1 MFQRGGIMNFELTK
15 EYLDEL
21 RDRIENKDESGAH
34 KMIEDLHPADIAEI
48 YDELNIEEARFLHIM
63 LGPDK
68 AADVLIELEED
79 DRKRF
84 LEVLPGDV
92 IAKQLIDKL
101 DSDDAADV
109 LGELSEEK
117 RDEVLSSVENMKQA
131 GDIADLLTYDE
142 NSAGGLMAKELITV
156 NENWNITT
164 CLKELRKQA
173 EDIEAIYYVYVVD
186 DDNKLKGTLSLKK
199 LLTSPSTASI
209 KDILNT
215 DVISVRTDT
224 DSEEVA
230 NIMDK
235 YDLVALPV
243 IDSLGRL
250 VGRIT
255 IDDVVDVIREE
266 AGRDYQMVSGITE
279 KVEASD
285 NAFQLT
291 RARIPWLFIGL
302 LGGIFGAIVI
312 GFYEEDLHIYPE
324 MAFFIPLIAA
334 MGGNVGVQSS
344 SIIVQ
349 SLAYDSLGVES
360 IGRKL
365 LKELA
370 VASINGITL
379 SSVIFLYNLFF
390 TENFALTI
398 TVSTALFAVI
408 IFASIFGTFVPLLMN
423 KFKIDPALATG
434 PFITTVNDIMGLF
447 IYLMIGRFFYGLL

>member
-1 MFQRGGIMNFELTK
+1 MKFELTK
-15 EYLDEL
+15 EFLDEL
-21 RDRIENKDESGAH
+21 RERIENEDDKGAF

-63 LGPDK
+63 LSGEK
-68 AADVLIELEED
+68 AADVLIELEQD
-79 DRKRF
+79 DRERF

-92 IAKQLIDKL
+92 IAKQFIDKL

-117 RDEVLSSVENMKQA
+117 REEVLTYVENLEQA
-131 GDIADLLTYDE
+131 GDIVDLLNYDE
-142 NSAGGLMAKELITV
+142 NSAGGLMAKELISV

-164 CLKELRKQA
+164 CLKEMRRQA
-173 EDIEAIYYVYVVD
+173 ADINEIYYVYVVD
-186 DDNKLKGTLSLKK
+186 DDDKLKGTLSLKK
-199 LLTSPSTASI
+199 LLLTPSTA
-209 KDILNT
+209 KVRDIMNQ
-215 DVISVRTDT
+215 DVISVKTET
-224 DSEEVA
+224 PSEEVA

-243 IDSLGRL
+243 IDPLNRL

-266 AGRDYQMVSGITE
+266 AGRDYQLVSGITE
-279 KVEASD
+279 HVEASD

-302 LGGIFGAIVI
+302 LGGILGAVVI
-312 GFYEEDLHIYPE
+312 GVYEEDLGIYPE

-349 SLAYDSLGVES
+349 SLAYRSLGVEG
-360 IGRKL
+360 IGKKL

-370 VASINGITL
+370 VASINGLIL
-379 SSVIFLYNLFF
+379 SAIIFTYNIFF
-390 TENFALTI
+390 TESFALTL
-398 TVSTALFAVI
+398 TVSTALFGVI
-408 IFASIFGTFVPLLMN
+408 IFASIFGTFVPLLLE

-447 IYLMIGRFFYGLL
+447 IYLMIGRTFYAMF

>member
-1 MFQRGGIMNFELTK
+1 MKFELTK
-15 EYLDEL
+15 EFLDEL
-21 RDRIENKDESGAH
+21 RERIAQDDDQGAY

-63 LGPDK
+63 LSGEK
-68 AADVLIELEED
+68 AADVLIELEQD
-79 DRKRF
+79 DRERF

-92 IAKQLIDKL
+92 IAKQFIDKL

-117 RDEVLSSVENMKQA
+117 REEVLTYVENLEQA
-131 GDIADLLTYDE
+131 GDIVDLLGYDE
-142 NSAGGLMAKELITV
+142 NSAGGLMAKELISV

-164 CLKELRKQA
+164 CLKEMRRQA
-173 EDIEAIYYVYVVD
+173 ADINEVYYVYVVD
-186 DDNKLKGTLSLKK
+186 DGQKLKGTLSLKK
-199 LLTSPSTASI
+199 LLLTPSTAKV
-209 KDILNT
+209 KDIMNV
-215 DVISVRTDT
+215 DVISVKTET
-224 DSEEVA
+224 PSEEVA

-243 IDSLGRL
+243 IDPLGRL

-266 AGRDYQMVSGITE
+266 AGKDYQLVSGLTE
-279 KVEASD
+279 PVEASD

-291 RARIPWLFIGL
+291 RARIPWLLIGL
-302 LGGIFGAIVI
+302 LGGILGAVVI
-312 GFYEEDLHIYPE
+312 GLYEEQLGIYPE

-349 SLAYDSLGVES
+349 SLAYDSLGVEG

-370 VASINGITL
+370 VASINGLVL
-379 SSVIFLYNLFF
+379 SAIIFTYNFF
-390 TENFALTI
+390 TNDSFALTL
-398 TVSTALFAVI
+398 TVSAALFGVI
-408 IFASIFGTFVPLLMN
+408 IFASIFGTFVPLLLD

-447 IYLMIGRFFYGLL
+447 IYLAIGQAFYGIF

>member
-1 MFQRGGIMNFELTK
+1 MNFELTK
-15 EYLDEL
+15 EYIDEL
-21 RDRIENKDESGAH
+21 RERIANQDEAGTYQ
-34 KMIEDLHPADIAEI
+34 MIQDLHPADVAEI
-48 YDELNIEEARFLHIM
+48 YDELNIEEARFVHI
-63 LGPDK
+63 LLEGDK
-68 AADVLIELEED
+68 AADVLIELEQD

-92 IAKQLIDKL
+92 IAKQFIDKL

-109 LGELSEEK
+109 LGELSEDK
-117 RDEVLSSVENMKQA
+117 REEVLTCLENLEQA
-131 GDIADLLTYDE
+131 DDIVDLLSYDE
-142 NSAGGLMAKELITV
+142 HSAGGLMAKELISV

-164 CLKELRKQA
+164 CLKEMRKQA
-173 EDIEAIYYVYVVD
+173 ADVNEIYYVYVVD

-199 LLTSPSTASI
+199 LLLTPSTAKI
-209 KDILNT
+209 RDIINT
-215 DVISVRTDT
+215 DVISVKTDT
-224 DSEEVA
+224 PSEEVA
-230 NIMDK
+230 NVMDK

-243 IDSLGRL
+243 VDPISRL

-255 IDDVVDVIREE
+255 IDDIVDVIREE
-266 AGRDYQMVSGITE
+266 AGRDYQLVSGITE
-279 KVEASD
+279 DVEPTD

-302 LGGIFGAIVI
+302 LGGILGALVI
-312 GFYEEDLHIYPE
+312 GMYEHELGIYPE

-349 SLAYDSLGVES
+349 SLAYNTMGVGG
-360 IGRKL
+360 IGKKL

-370 VASINGITL
+370 VASINGLILSTL
-379 SSVIFLYNLFF
+379 IFVYNIFA
-390 TENFALTI
+390 TESFALTL
-398 TVSTALFAVI
+398 TVSTALFSVI
-408 IFASIFGTFVPLLMN
+408 IFASIFGTFVPMLLN

-447 IYLMIGRFFYGLL
+447 LYLMIGRTFYQLL

>member
-1 MFQRGGIMNFELTK
+1 MKFELTK
-15 EYLDEL
+15 EFLDEL
-21 RDRIENKDESGAH
+21 RQRIEHEDEQGAY

-63 LGPDK
+63 LSGEK
-68 AADVLIELEED
+68 AADVLIELEQD
-79 DRKRF
+79 DRQRF

-92 IAKQLIDKL
+92 IAKQFIDKL

-117 RDEVLSSVENMKQA
+117 REEVLTYVENLEQA
-131 GDIADLLTYDE
+131 GDIVDLLNYDE
-142 NSAGGLMAKELITV
+142 NSAGGLMAKELISV

-164 CLKELRKQA
+164 CLKEMRRQA
-173 EDIEAIYYVYVVD
+173 ADIDEIYYVYVID
-186 DDNKLKGTLSLKK
+186 DGNKLKGTLSLKK
-199 LLTSPSTASI
+199 LLLTPSTAQVR
-209 KDILNT
+209 DIMNQ
-215 DVISVRTDT
+215 DVISVKTET
-224 DSEEVA
+224 LSEEVA

-243 IDSLGRL
+243 IDPLGRL

-266 AGRDYQMVSGITE
+266 AGRDYQLVSGITE
-279 KVEASD
+279 DVEASD

-302 LGGIFGAIVI
+302 LGGVLGAAVI
-312 GFYEEDLHIYPE
+312 GLYEEDLGIYPE

-349 SLAYDSLGVES
+349 SLAYRSLGVEG

-370 VASINGITL
+370 VASINGLIL
-379 SSVIFLYNLFF
+379 SSLIFVYNFFF
-390 TENFALTI
+390 TESFALTL
-398 TVSTALFAVI
+398 TVSTALFGVI
-408 IFASIFGTFVPLLMN
+408 IFASIFGTFVPLLLE

-447 IYLMIGRFFYGLL
+447 IYLMIGRTFYAIL

>member
-1 MFQRGGIMNFELTK
+1 MNFELTK
-15 EYLDEL
+15 EFLDEL
-21 RDRIENKDESGAH
+21 RERIENKDDSGAY

-63 LGPDK
+63 LDGEK

-79 DRKRF
+79 DRRRF

-92 IAKQLIDKL
+92 IAKQFIDKL

-109 LGELSEEK
+109 LGELSEDK
-117 RDEVLSSVENMKQA
+117 REEVLSSVENMKQA
-131 GDIADLLTYDE
+131 GDIADLLSYDE

-186 DDNKLKGTLSLKK
+186 DDRKLKGTLSLKK
-199 LLTSPSTASI
+199 LLLSPSTASI

-215 DVISVRTDT
+215 DVISVKTDT

-243 IDSLGRL
+243 VDSLGRL

-285 NAFQLT
+285 NAFELT

-312 GFYEEDLHIYPE
+312 GFYENDLHIYPE

-365 LKELA
+365 LKELG
-370 VASINGITL
+370 VASINGVIL
-379 SSVIFLYNLFF
+379 SSVIFLYNFFF
-390 TENFALTI
+390 TDSFALTV

-408 IFASIFGTFVPLLMN
+408 IFASIFGTFIPLLMN

-447 IYLMIGRFFYGLL
+447 IYLMIGRVFYGIF

>member
-1 MFQRGGIMNFELTK
+1 MNFELTK
-15 EYLDEL
+15 EFLDEL
-21 RDRIENKDESGAH
+21 RERIENKDESGAY

-63 LGPDK
+63 LDGEK

-79 DRKRF
+79 DRRRF

-92 IAKQLIDKL
+92 IAKQFIDKL

-109 LGELSEEK
+109 LGELSEDK
-117 RDEVLSSVENMKQA
+117 REEVLSYVEDMKQA
-131 GDIADLLTYDE
+131 GDIADLLSYDE

-173 EDIEAIYYVYVVD
+173 EDIEAIYYVYVID
-186 DDNKLKGTLSLKK
+186 NDNKLKGTLSLKK
-199 LLTSPSTASI
+199 LLLSPSTASI

-215 DVISVRTDT
+215 DVISVKTDT

-243 IDSLGRL
+243 VDSLGRL

-266 AGRDYQMVSGITE
+266 AGKDYQMVSGITE

-285 NAFQLT
+285 NAFELT

-312 GFYEEDLHIYPE
+312 GFYENDLHIYPE

-365 LKELA
+365 LKELG
-370 VASINGITL
+370 VASINGIIL
-379 SSVIFLYNLFF
+379 SSVIFLYNFFF
-390 TENFALTI
+390 TDSFALTI

-408 IFASIFGTFVPLLMN
+408 IFASIFGTFIPLLMN

-447 IYLMIGRFFYGLL
+447 IYLMIGRMFYGIL

>member
-1 MFQRGGIMNFELTK
+1 MKFELTK

-21 RDRIENKDESGAH
+21 RERIAHDDDRGAY

-63 LGPDK
+63 LSGEK
-68 AADVLIELEED
+68 AADVLIELEQD
-79 DRKRF
+79 DRERF

-92 IAKQLIDKL
+92 IAKQFIDKL

-109 LGELSEEK
+109 LGELSDEK
-117 RDEVLSSVENMKQA
+117 REEVLTYVENLEQA
-131 GDIADLLTYDE
+131 GDIVDLLNYDE
-142 NSAGGLMAKELITV
+142 NSAGGLMAKELIAV

-164 CLKELRKQA
+164 CLKEMRRQA
-173 EDIEAIYYVYVVD
+173 ADINEIYYVYVID
-186 DDNKLKGTLSLKK
+186 DAQKLKGTLSLKK
-199 LLTSPSTASI
+199 LLLTPSTAKI
-209 KDILNT
+209 KDIMNQ
-215 DVISVRTDT
+215 DVISVKTET
-224 DSEEVA
+224 PSEEVA

-243 IDSLGRL
+243 IDPLGRL

-266 AGRDYQMVSGITE
+266 AGKDYQLVSGITE
-279 KVEASD
+279 NVEASD

-302 LGGIFGAIVI
+302 LGGILGAVVI
-312 GFYEEDLHIYPE
+312 GVYEEDLGIYPE

-349 SLAYDSLGVES
+349 SLAYRSLGVEG
-360 IGRKL
+360 IGKKL

-370 VASINGITL
+370 VASINGLIL
-379 SSVIFLYNLFF
+379 SAIIFTYNFFF
-390 TENFALTI
+390 TESFALTL
-398 TVSTALFAVI
+398 TVSTALFGVI
-408 IFASIFGTFVPLLMN
+408 IFASIFGTFVPLLLE

-447 IYLMIGRFFYGLL
+447 IYLMIGRTFYAMF

>member
-1 MFQRGGIMNFELTK
+1 MTFELTR
-15 EYLDEL
+15 EFLDEL
-21 RDRIENKDESGAH
+21 RERIGNKDESGAY

-63 LGPDK
+63 LDGEK
-68 AADVLIELEED
+68 AADVLIELEQD
-79 DRKRF
+79 DRERF

-92 IAKQLIDKL
+92 IAKQFIDKL

-109 LGELSEEK
+109 LGELSEDK
-117 RDEVLSSVENMKQA
+117 REEVLSYVENLDQA
-131 GDIADLLTYDE
+131 GDIVDLLSYDE

-164 CLKELRKQA
+164 CIKELRKQA
-173 EDIEAIYYVYVVD
+173 EDIEEIYYVYVT
-186 DDNKLKGTLSLKK
+186 DNDQKLKGTLSLKK
-199 LLTSPSTASI
+199 LILTPSTAKI
-209 KDILNT
+209 KDIINT
-215 DVISVRTDT
+215 DIISVKTDT

-243 IDSLGRL
+243 VDPLGRL
-250 VGRIT
+250 AGRIT

-266 AGRDYQMVSGITE
+266 AGRDYQLVSGITE

-302 LGGIFGAIVI
+302 LGGILGAVVI
-312 GFYEEDLHIYPE
+312 GLYEKDLGIYPE

-349 SLAYDSLGVES
+349 SLAYDSLGIEG

-370 VASINGITL
+370 VASINGLIL
-379 SSVIFLYNLFF
+379 SSITFLYNLFF
-390 TENFALTI
+390 TESFALTL
-398 TVSTALFAVI
+398 TVSSALFAVI
-408 IFASIFGTFVPLLMN
+408 LFASFFGTFVPLLLN
-423 KFKIDPALATG
+423 RFKIDPALATG

-447 IYLMIGRFFYGLL
+447 IYLMIGRAFYAIF

>member
-1 MFQRGGIMNFELTK
+1 MKFELTK
-15 EYLDEL
+15 EFLEEL
-21 RDRIENKDESGAH
+21 RERIANEDDQGAF

-63 LGPDK
+63 LSGEK
-68 AADVLIELEED
+68 AADVLIELEQD
-79 DRKRF
+79 DRERF

-92 IAKQLIDKL
+92 IAKQFIDKL

-117 RDEVLSSVENMKQA
+117 REEVLAYVENLEQA
-131 GDIADLLTYDE
+131 GDIVDLLNYDE
-142 NSAGGLMAKELITV
+142 NSAGGLMAKELISV

-164 CLKELRKQA
+164 CLKEMRRQA
-173 EDIEAIYYVYVVD
+173 ADINEIYYVYVVD
-186 DDNKLKGTLSLKK
+186 DDNKLEGTLSLKK
-199 LLTSPSTASI
+199 LLLTPSTAKI
-209 KDILNT
+209 KDIMNV
-215 DVISVRTDT
+215 DVISVKTET
-224 DSEEVA
+224 PSEEVA

-243 IDSLGRL
+243 IDPLGRL

-266 AGRDYQMVSGITE
+266 AGRDYQLVSGITE
-279 KVEASD
+279 NVEASD

-302 LGGIFGAIVI
+302 LGGILGAVVI
-312 GFYEEDLHIYPE
+312 GLYEKDLGIYPE

-349 SLAYDSLGVES
+349 SLAYRSLGVEG

-365 LKELA
+365 LKELS
-370 VASINGITL
+370 VASINGVIL
-379 SSVIFLYNLFF
+379 SAIIFVYNFF
-390 TENFALTI
+390 TNDSFALTL
-398 TVSTALFAVI
+398 TVSTALFGVI
-408 IFASIFGTFVPLLMN
+408 IFASIFGTFVPLLLER
-423 KFKIDPALATG
+423 FKIDPALATG

-447 IYLMIGRFFYGLL
+447 IYLMIGRTFYAIF